1 MKKLLYSSSLFL
13 LLISFFA
20 HSQQRKPAGN
30 RSTLFKNASIISGN
44 GSDAKTGDILVNNG
58 KIAKIGKNLT
68 DKASA
73 TVDLKGK
80 TIMPALIAAHIH
92 LGLLKGTKNAAEN
105 YTEENILSQLKKY
118 QDYGVLNVL
127 AMGSDRPLIFENG
140 FRDRSSAGELDGARM
155 YSAGYG
161 FGVKN
166 GAPPYEVGMDKV
178 YRPTSPDQVPAEM
191 DSLVKVHPTV
201 VKLWVDDFNGKY
213 PKKMDPAIYK
223 KIIEE
228 SHKRN
233 LRVAAHVYYLA
244 DLKLL
249 VKDGVDIIGHS
260 IRDNIIDDATLNEM
274 KAKGVTYIPT
284 LSLDEFAYIYA
295 KKPEWINNEFFK
307 KSLEPG
313 VYDKITSQAYQDELK
328 NSPLFETNIK
338 AFQTSLK
345 NVKRVYDAGIPVA
358 FGTDSGAMFLRAQG
372 FSEHLEL
379 QLLVE
384 AGLTPNQA
392 ITIATKNAAKAIGI
406 DKDFGTLEVGK
417 TADFLILDANPLNN
431 IKNTE
436 KINAVYKAGKLVSKG
451 PLAQ

>member
-1 MKKLLYSSSLFL
+1 MKKLLYSSSLLL

-44 GSDAKTGDILVNNG
+44 GSDAKTGDILVTNG

-80 TIMPALIAAHIH
+80 TIMPALIAAHIQ

-328 NSPLFETNIK
+328 KQP
-338 AFQTSLK
+338 AF
-345 NVKRVYDAGIPVA
+345 
-358 FGTDSGAMFLRAQG
+358 
-372 FSEHLEL
+372 
-379 QLLVE
+379 
-384 AGLTPNQA
+384 
-392 ITIATKNAAKAIGI
+392 
-406 DKDFGTLEVGK
+406 
-417 TADFLILDANPLNN
+417 
-431 IKNTE
+431 
-436 KINAVYKAGKLVSKG
+436 
-451 PLAQ
+451 

>member
-1 MKKLLYSSSLFL
+1 M
-13 LLISFFA
+13 
-20 HSQQRKPAGN
+20 
-30 RSTLFKNASIISGN
+30 
-44 GSDAKTGDILVNNG
+44 
-58 KIAKIGKNLT
+58 
-68 DKASA
+68 
-73 TVDLKGK
+73 
-80 TIMPALIAAHIH
+80 
-92 LGLLKGTKNAAEN
+92 
-105 YTEENILSQLKKY
+105 
-118 QDYGVLNVL
+118 
-127 AMGSDRPLIFENG
+127 
-140 FRDRSSAGELDGARM
+140 
-155 YSAGYG
+155 
-161 FGVKN
+161 
-166 GAPPYEVGMDKV
+166 
-178 YRPTSPDQVPAEM
+178 
-191 DSLVKVHPTV
+191 
-201 VKLWVDDFNGKY
+201 
-213 PKKMDPAIYK
+213 
-223 KIIEE
+223 
-228 SHKRN
+228 
-233 LRVAAHVYYLA
+233 YYLA

-260 IRDNIIDDATLNEM
+260 IRDNIIDDATLNDM

-313 VYDKITSQAYQDELK
+313 VDDKITSQAYQDELK

-345 NVKRVYDAGIPVA
+345 YVKRVYDAGIPVA